1 MYVGAKNESNTL
13 RFGVKNCKERGP
25 DGTLILILLPAR
37 SIFLFSGICVFVEE
51 KWNKI
56 LPWDN
61 GLLLQCLKSDAF
73 VGNLVL
79 REVRL
84 D

>member
-1 MYVGAKNESNTL
+1 MNQTQ
-13 RFGVKNCKERGP
+13 FGEKNCKERGP
-25 DGTLILILLPAR
+25 DGTLILLLLPTR
-37 SIFLFSGICVFVEE
+37 STFPFSGICVFIEE

-56 LPWDN
+56 LPWDS

-84 D
+84 G